1 MNNSVVPMA
10 VDAVHTPLI
19 DKKQSRLCIEGGC
32 FYCHQKGHMANQCP
46 VRASSRVPEGSAQH
60 VQLSDRKVGYC
71 PAQAGG
77 SLASRGGGNGRV
89 FSTRAQNSGMEAT
102 LGEGRSMVTTNPFWA
117 RLTAQQTY
125 SSREDASVCQ
135 EKPEVSRKE
144 VQRFI
149 GKLR

>member
-1 MNNSVVPMA
+1 
-10 VDAVHTPLI
+10 
-19 DKKQSRLCIEGGC
+19 
-32 FYCHQKGHMANQCP
+32 
-46 VRASSRVPEGSAQH
+46 
-60 VQLSDRKVGYC
+60 
-71 PAQAGG
+71 
-77 SLASRGGGNGRV
+77 
-89 FSTRAQNSGMEAT
+89 
-102 LGEGRSMVTTNPFWA
+102 MVTTNLFWA

>member
-1 MNNSVVPMA
+1 
-10 VDAVHTPLI
+10 
-19 DKKQSRLCIEGGC
+19 
-32 FYCHQKGHMANQCP
+32 MANQCP

-71 PAQAGG
+71 PAQAGR

-102 LGEGRSMVTTNPFWA
+102 LGEGRSMVTTNLFWA

-144 VQRFI
+144 V
-149 GKLR
+149 